1 MLEAR
6 SLICAGDQSIDF
18 VMQCLLG
25 IRELETELYF
35 ALLEQ
40 PGTPN
45 ELSERLGKSRSL
57 IQRVLQNLVGFGLA
71 YRKPVRRARG
81 RAYEYA
87 AVPKDE
93 AKKIM
98 RKALNKWTET
108 IDKAIEEW

>member
-1 MLEAR
+1 MLEAK
-6 SLICAGDQSIDF
+6 SIICAHDHSIDF

-25 IRELETELYF
+25 IREMESDLYF
-35 ALLEQ
+35 ALLEK

-45 ELSERLGKSRSL
+45 ELSDRIEKSRSL
-57 IQRVLQNLVGFGLA
+57 IQRALQNLVAFGLA

-87 AVPKDE
+87 AVSKDD

-98 RKALNKWTET
+98 RKALKKWTDNIE
-108 IDKAIEEW
+108 KAIEEW